1 MLLLLYTMIYNVS
14 LNLETLLMVWVLEE
28 IHMLT
33 LLYLSIKFKIY
44 DRTVQYN
51 SFRDVH
57 KGPKIHTLIP

>member
-1 MLLLLYTMIYNVS
+1 MIYNVS

-44 DRTVQYN
+44 DITVQYYN
-51 SFRDVH
+51 FRDVH

>member
-33 LLYLSIKFKIY
+33 LLKLSSKFKIY
-44 DRTVQYN
+44 DITAQYYN
-51 SFRDVH
+51 FRDVH
-57 KGPKIHTLIP
+57 KGP